1 MKEYLLNSPADYKLM
16 SQTGVKQYS
25 YPLNSTH
32 NAIWDSNISPE
43 GRLYY
48 ALASEICTSEYV
60 HLCEYDYDTNTVSE
74 CFKVED
80 VILPSDRTI
89 RASKFHS
96 SINFMPNGKMV
107 MTTHTTDKAPAH
119 PTWMPEAYYHHI
131 WEGYAGSNIVVYDPA
146 TKTAEN
152 LGCPVPRETIYG
164 AIYEP
169 AHNALFFTGMFRGH
183 LYRYSFD
190 EKRVQDLGRMSEH
203 YSFRLTLGPDGNIY
217 GASKSGYFYKV
228 DTETL
233 AITDLMFKPK
243 HHAQAYTR
251 DFTNISIGRTGPD
264 GKIYFAIM
272 YSRDFICLDPATGEV
287 KEVGEYMPFAH
298 QYCRGQ
304 NRHGVFGMDFDS
316 EGVLWYVVSS
326 RNCGSEYLE
335 YGCPNGLF
343 RWDITR
349 GGKPEYMGIVGT
361 KDRVG
366 SWMSELCITEDDIMY
381 VVGSNHGIDGPD
393 ITAVDLKEYR
403 KTMYDFGKEPVTDP
417 YYDKDDAYTVEVGQ
431 KMKDLEDIGGANPF
445 TVPLKANEPVLL
457 WRALAPNHIKDSEVK
472 GLAWLDNDTLV
483 GLCGDKQ
490 DYVFTV
496 VDGVLKEIIPAQN
509 ADADLLKVVTC
520 AANQLKADY
529 DNAGLPN
536 YPGRQYKAV
545 ATATTQLNDG
555 RIAVGTADGMFAI
568 ASEKGVFGL
577 GPAANNGPVRSLCT
591 APDGTVYGV
600 AGDVEDLG
608 VLFSYD
614 DVNGLRWMGHAQ
626 QDSEVNPS
634 FNLTLMTA
642 VSVSPDGKKLAVG
655 CADRIGTVVIF
666 DL

>member
-1 MKEYLLNSPADYKLM
+1 
-16 SQTGVKQYS
+16 
-25 YPLNSTH
+25 
-32 NAIWDSNISPE
+32 
-43 GRLYY
+43 
-48 ALASEICTSEYV
+48 
-60 HLCEYDYDTNTVSE
+60 
-74 CFKVED
+74 
-80 VILPSDRTI
+80 
-89 RASKFHS
+89 
-96 SINFMPNGKMV
+96 
-107 MTTHTTDKAPAH
+107 
-119 PTWMPEAYYHHI
+119 
-131 WEGYAGSNIVVYDPA
+131 
-146 TKTAEN
+146 
-152 LGCPVPRETIYG
+152 
-164 AIYEP
+164 
-169 AHNALFFTGMFRGH
+169 
-183 LYRYSFD
+183 
-190 EKRVQDLGRMSEH
+190 
-203 YSFRLTLGPDGNIY
+203 
-217 GASKSGYFYKV
+217 
-228 DTETL
+228 
-233 AITDLMFKPK
+233 
-243 HHAQAYTR
+243 
-251 DFTNISIGRTGPD
+251 
-264 GKIYFAIM
+264 
-272 YSRDFICLDPATGEV
+272 
-287 KEVGEYMPFAH
+287 
-298 QYCRGQ
+298 
-304 NRHGVFGMDFDS
+304 MDFDS

-577 GPAANNGPVRSLCT
+577 GPAANNDPVRSLCT

-655 CADRIGTVVIF
+655 CADRIGTVVMF